1 MKVINK
7 ARAGGKTIQLLYLSD
22 FHQWPI
28 ICFDFNQVK
37 LIESMASKIGLS
49 IPKPIPISKLML
61 ERDHHIEG
69 YLMDESIACIQQLFD
84 NILGKDKLK
93 AITMTEP
100 FRNKT
105 WDGREVKDEF

>member
-28 ICFDFNQVK
+28 ICFNEDNCKSLLV
-37 LIESMASKIGLS
+37 ESARLGLN
-49 IPKPIPISKLML
+49 IPRPISISNMMKS
-61 ERDHHIEG
+61 EIKGYDG

-84 NILGKDKLK
+84 NILGKNKLK

-100 FRNKT
+100 FINRT

>member
-28 ICFDFNQVK
+28 ICFDKNMSRL
-37 LIESMASKIGLS
+37 LISEANRMGLKI
-49 IPKPIPISKLML
+49 PNPIPISEIMK
-61 ERDHHIEG
+61 ERNYYVDG

-84 NILGKDKLK
+84 NMLGKDKLK

-100 FRNKT
+100 YINK
-105 WDGREVKDEF
+105 R